1 MSHDQTHS
9 QDTQL
14 APGGVIKATQR
25 VKLADLMKQ
34 MREIEIDH
42 EGKIYRLR
50 LTQANKLILTA

>member
-1 MSHDQTHS
+1 MSHDHTQS
-9 QDTQL
+9 QGTL
-14 APGGVIKATQR
+14 PTPGGVIKATQR
-25 VKLADLMKQ
+25 VKLSDLMKQ